1 MYRQIRRLCRLQLGN
16 LFGINEFRYTKD
28 RAKKMRYLGLAV
40 VWVLL
45 IVMLVG
51 YVTAYAAVL
60 GWLGMAEIVPI
71 YLYVISGILMLFF
84 TFFKAGSVLFSVKG
98 YEMLVSLPVS
108 RAAVII
114 SRFLSMYVTNLLL
127 GLLIMIPGMVVCGCF
142 IRPGA
147 WFFVTGLLGTLFL
160 PMLPLT
166 VASIFGAAITAVS
179 TRFRHKSIGETALMV
194 LVVIATL
201 AVSMTVPEQTV
212 QMESA
217 MIKDLAEILTEQL
230 GSFYPPAL
238 WFQKALWG
246 DFGAFALL
254 LFVPTAIFAV
264 FIAVLQKHFYT
275 ICAALCAVTAKNNY
289 KMQELKTSGIVTAL
303 WKKELK
309 RYFASSVYVTNTV
322 VGHVMLVFAA
332 AALLVIGPQKL
343 EQMMAVSGVTLQLQ
357 SCIPYIMSCM
367 MCMMPI
373 TAASISMEG
382 NTFWQIQTLPVQSRD
397 VYNSKIL
404 VNLTIAAPFYLV
416 TEVLLCIAQK
426 PTLTELLWMLV
437 IPACYLVF
445 VSVIGITINLVFPV
459 FDWEN
464 EVRVVKQGAA
474 MSIAM
479 LVGTGS
485 SVLPLIGII
494 LAGEGLVNG
503 IRVATILILA
513 VLTIIFYQ
521 KNNKY

>member
-40 VWVLL
+40 VWALL

-51 YVTAYAAVL
+51 YVTAYAAVF
-60 GWLGMAEIVPI
+60 GWLGMAEIAPI
-71 YLYVISGILMLFF
+71 YLYVVAGILMLFF

-127 GLLIMIPGMVVCGCF
+127 GLLIMIPGMVVCGYF
-142 IRPGA
+142 ITPGA
-147 WFFVTGLLGTLFL
+147 WFFLTGLLGTLFL

-166 VASIFGAAITAVS
+166 VASIFGAVITAVS

-194 LVVIATL
+194 SVVIATL

-332 AALLVIGPQKL
+332 VALLVIGPQKL

-437 IPACYLVF
+437 IPACYLMF
-445 VSVIGITINLVFPV
+445 VSVIGITINLAFPV

-494 LAGEGLVNG
+494 LAGEGMVNG
-503 IRVATILILA
+503 IRVATVLTLA

-521 KNNKY
+521 KNNKH